1 MIRLPYSFLP
11 PPFLEKSSHKII
23 GVAKKVSKFYPNL
36 KTDIRHAEWKIDAD
50 QYLAMCIISNIFL
63 FVFLFLIVS
72 STIYKLFP
80 EQNFVIFALIA
91 ALLITLF
98 AFLQQFIYPKI
109 IAARRVR
116 GIERNLMS
124 ALQNMVVQMNSGVPL
139 FDSIQNI
146 ANSNYGALALEFKKA
161 VRMINSGEDFETAL
175 EKIAE
180 NNPSL
185 YFRRSIW
192 QILNGL
198 KAGGDITRVIEG
210 IINYIAEEQI
220 LQIQKYGSQLNPI
233 AMFYML
239 VAVIMPSLGI
249 TFIIV
254 LSSFISIP
262 PGLIQLIFWM
272 LFAMVF
278 FFQIMFLGLIK
289 SKRPNLL
296 SD

>member
-72 STIYKLFP
+72 
-80 EQNFVIFALIA
+80 
-91 ALLITLF
+91 F

-175 EKIAE
+175 EKVAE

-210 IINYIAEEQI
+210 IINSIAEEQI